1 MASGDP
7 HPRLNYVAAAALD
20 HEGRLAFGKYLETKG
35 KSWECRC
42 PPDSVIRCRRRVVTR
57 SVINAARRIEPE
69 ARAVR
74 PLAGPGQRAMT
85 GGGDAAHR
93 PHDAL
98 VEAVAARRDREAF
111 LALYGFYAPRVKAYL
126 VRIGGG
132 HLADETA
139 QEAMLAVWRKAA
151 LFNPEKASASTWI
164 FTIARNLFIDR
175 KRRERRPEIDPSDPL
190 MTEGEAPADQVLSA
204 RQSEMR
210 VRAALSSLPADQAQV
225 ITMAFFEDKPH
236 SAIAAELKLSLGTV
250 KSRLRLAFGRLRGVL
265 GEMP

>member
-1 MASGDP
+1 MSESGD
-7 HPRLNYVAAAALD
+7 L
-20 HEGRLAFGKYLETKG
+20 T
-35 KSWECRC
+35 
-42 PPDSVIRCRRRVVTR
+42 
-57 SVINAARRIEPE
+57 
-69 ARAVR
+69 
-74 PLAGPGQRAMT
+74 
-85 GGGDAAHR
+85 HR
-93 PHDAL
+93 PHDSL

-126 VRIGGG
+126 IRSGGS
-132 HLADETA
+132 HLADETT

-151 LFNPEKASASTWI
+151 LFDPAKASASTWI

-190 MTEGEAPADQVLSA
+190 LAEGETPADQALSA
-204 RQSEMR
+204 RQSETR

-236 SAIAAELKLSLGTV
+236 SAIAAELKLPLGTV